1 MSNNEFILT
10 DEHYNK
16 LFHMP
21 TRTTI
26 KASVKS
32 KMNHNL
38 REIEITVDMVPAL
51 THNSL
56 MNASN
61 FAHSNY
67 ITVLTPEEV
76 LIYYGNEVKL
86 RASG

>member
-1 MSNNEFILT
+1 
-10 DEHYNK
+10 
-16 LFHMP
+16 MP

-38 REIEITVDMVPAL
+38 RELEITVDMVPAL

-56 MNASN
+56 MNARN
-61 FAHSNY
+61 FADSN
-67 ITVLTPEEV
+67 
-76 LIYYGNEVKL
+76 
-86 RASG
+86 

>member
-1 MSNNEFILT
+1 MQGKSVPSEVYDSGATSIYRMNNNEFILT
-10 DEHYNK
+10 DERSNK

-38 REIEITVDMVPAL
+38 RELEITVDMVPAL

-61 FAHSNY
+61 FADSN
-67 ITVLTPEEV
+67 
-76 LIYYGNEVKL
+76 
-86 RASG
+86 

>member
-1 MSNNEFILT
+1 
-10 DEHYNK
+10 
-16 LFHMP
+16 MP

-26 KASVKS
+26 KASVKY

-38 REIEITVDMVPAL
+38 REIEITVDMVPEL

-61 FAHSNY
+61 FADSN
-67 ITVLTPEEV
+67 
-76 LIYYGNEVKL
+76 
-86 RASG
+86 